1 MSKPNPSEL
10 ETSASHWDQR
20 FQDAASAEQR
30 GACYALAAPLY
41 QKLYLNPYFSQD
53 GSDWVEWIRRKLC
66 PREPLERALVLGC
79 GLGDGLLDLQRRG
92 LARRLH
98 GIDLSATA
106 IESARAAAARAGLE
120 AAVTFEV
127 GDFHDVA

>member
-1 MSKPNPSEL
+1 MYKPNPSEL

-20 FQDAASAEQR
+20 FQDGASAEQR
-30 GACYALAAPLY
+30 GAYYALAAPLY
-41 QKLYLNPYFSQD
+41 QNPYFSQD

-66 PREPLERALVLGC
+66 PREPLARALVLGC
-79 GLGDGLLDLQRRG
+79 GLGDGLLDLHRRG